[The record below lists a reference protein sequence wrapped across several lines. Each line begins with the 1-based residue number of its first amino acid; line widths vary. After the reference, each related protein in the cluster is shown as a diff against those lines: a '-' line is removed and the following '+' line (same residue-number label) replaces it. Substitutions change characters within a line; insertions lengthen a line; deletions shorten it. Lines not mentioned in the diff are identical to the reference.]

1 MWERIGNGITGACK
15 KCGGDHEEFVSMTL
29 DFIKSNP
36 AMVASNTRLEEWL
49 LSMDIQSEAYK
60 KMFLRVIEKKSN
72 VVLVYAR
79 NLWGQVK
86 DAKRSLKEGE

>member
-15 KCGGDHEEFVSMTL
+15 KCGGDYEEFVNMTL
-29 DFIKSNP
+29 EFIKSNP
-36 AMVASNTRLEEWL
+36 AVVASNTRLEEWL
-49 LSMDIQSEAYK
+49 MSMDIQTDEFK

-79 NLWGQVK
+79 NIWGQIK
-86 DAKRSLKEGE
+86 DSKRTLKDGE